1 MHRKLQIASG
11 VSIALLLQASAAF
24 AGEADIVGVEA
35 VRVAEETYSF
45 EVTVRHGDQGWEHYA
60 DRWEILAPDGS
71 KLGTRVLLHPHDDE
85 QPFTRGLS
93 AVHIPFSIKEVVL
106 RAHDSSHGYGGREF
120 KLTLP

>member
-1 MHRKLQIASG
+1 MNKKLEIVACAG
-11 VSIALLLQASAAF
+11 IALLLQASAAL

-35 VRVAEETYSF
+35 VRVGDVTYSF
-45 EVTVRHGDQGWEHYA
+45 EVTVRHADQGWEHYA
-60 DRWEILAPDGS
+60 DRWEILALDGR

-93 AVHIPFSIKEVVL
+93 RVHIPMSIKEVVL
-106 RAHDSSHGYGGREF
+106 RAHDSSHGYGGKEF

>member
-1 MHRKLQIASG
+1 MSRNLQI
-11 VSIALLLQASAAF
+11 VSRYGIALLLQASAAL

-35 VRVAEETYSF
+35 VCVAKETFSF
-45 EVTVRHGDQGWEHYA
+45 EDTVRHVDQGWEHYA

-71 KLGTRVLLHPHDDE
+71 KLGTRVLLHPHNDE

-93 AVHIPFSIKEVVL
+93 SVRIPSSIKEVVL
-106 RAHDSSHGYGGREF
+106 RAHDSSHGYGGKEF

>member
-1 MHRKLQIASG
+1 MDRKLQFLSG
-11 VSIALLLQASAAF
+11 FGIVVLLQAGAAL

-35 VRVAEETYSF
+35 VRIAKKTYSF
-45 EVTVRHGDQGWEHYA
+45 EVTVRHADQGWEHYA
-60 DRWEILAPDGS
+60 DRWEILALDGS
-71 KLGTRVLLHPHDDE
+71 KLATRVLLHPHDDE

-93 AVHIPFSIKEVVL
+93 RVRISSLIREVVL

>member
-1 MHRKLQIASG
+1 MGRKLEIVACAG
-11 VSIALLLQASAAF
+11 IVLLLQTSAVL

-35 VRVAEETYSF
+35 KRVGDETYSF
-45 EVTVRHGDQGWEHYA
+45 EVTVRHTDQGWEHYA

-71 KLGTRVLLHPHDDE
+71 KLGTRILLHPHDHE

-93 AVHIPFSIKEVVL
+93 RVRIPSAINKVVL

-120 KLTLP
+120 TLTLP